1 MKSVH
6 SIYIKSPKSLWLGL
20 FKMEEVGFGL
30 AHSRVT
36 AIQRFDFSV
45 YCLNKSAPASARSR
59 NPLKSVCKRTP

>member
-1 MKSVH
+1 
-6 SIYIKSPKSLWLGL
+6 
-20 FKMEEVGFGL
+20 MEEVGFGL

-59 NPLKSVCKRTP
+59 NPLKSVFVKKHLK